1 MRACSTN
8 RQLGLFVEF
17 IAGWRIRMGKISIQ
31 PFIDACKNNNR
42 LFEEASKG
50 KPIIG
55 YFCHYA
61 PVELIYACGFIPFRI
76 SGGPGPLD
84 RAYDLLPDFICP
96 FLKRATERALNK
108 EFAFLSG
115 VVQGYTCDAACG
127 VVKVLEKNISGN
139 IFEVIPFPYSD
150 NADSRQYFRSIL
162 NSVSDKIGGI
172 GGSFSEDALR
182 ESIALYE
189 RIRKILNSL
198 YEIRYSGRLPITA
211 RELWHVIRAGEV
223 TLPDEYLL
231 MLESLVENIPEASE
245 AFDDRIPVLISGSLV
260 EDADLFD
267 MIESCGGRIVADDLC
282 TGFRSIGTVRELED
296 DSPDSDPIDRLIDMH
311 FNRIPCPS
319 RVRAEERL
327 VFLLDI
333 INRSGSRGVIFLH
346 QKFCSPHLSD
356 FPFLSKKLRE
366 NRIKTIQV
374 EMDETWKSSGQLKTR
389 MESFFEMLRE

>member
-1 MRACSTN
+1 
-8 RQLGLFVEF
+8 
-17 IAGWRIRMGKISIQ
+17 MGKILIQ
-31 PFIDACKNNNR
+31 PFIDVCENTNR
-42 LFEEASKG
+42 LAEEALKG
-50 KPIIG
+50 KPVIG

-96 FLKRATERALNK
+96 FLKRATERAMNK

-162 NSVSDKIGGI
+162 TSVTDKLEAI
-172 GGSFSEDALR
+172 GGSFSEDALGK
-182 ESIALYE
+182 SIALYK

-198 YEIRYSGRLPITA
+198 YDMRYSGRLPITA
-211 RELWHVIRAGEV
+211 GELWYVIRAGEV
-223 TLPDEYLL
+223 ALPDEYLL
-231 MLESLVENIPEASE
+231 MLESLMGKMPEAPG
-245 AFDDRIPVLISGSLV
+245 AVNDRVPVLISGSLV
-260 EDADLFD
+260 EDAELFD
-267 MIESCGGRIVADDLC
+267 TIESCGGRIAADDLC
-282 TGFRSIGTVRELED
+282 TGLRSIGTAHELKED
-296 DSPDSDPIDRLIDMH
+296 YSNKDPVNRLIDMH
-311 FNRIPCPS
+311 FSRIPCPS
-319 RVRAEERL
+319 RSRAEDRL
-327 VFLLDI
+327 SYLLDI

-356 FPFLSKKLRE
+356 FPYLSRKLRE
-366 NRIKTIQV
+366 NNIKTIQI

-389 MESFFEMLRE
+389 MEGFFEMLREYV